1 MAFGHVLGEP
11 EESAMSDVS
20 LTGAQRSSLFSLNR
34 TNEVQNRSQENL
46 ATGRRV
52 NNVND
57 NPLAF
62 FLAQQLSSTANDL
75 VQRQSDIDQAISAV
89 RTSTVATDAIE
100 DFTRQLRGLAES
112 ARSATPEQQQAIT
125 NQFQEIGNQ
134 IRQIAQDASFNGVNL
149 LNSNNSQLQVSFSER
164 EDSTLT
170 IQGGDLTPTNG
181 DTSNSL
187 FAEDAFDADGS
198 FNLASFGVPGGSFVG
213 IENDPNGLESVIRS
227 LDQGVERVRARAQ
240 ELGSSIA
247 ILQTRA
253 GAVED
258 RINELQSGADS
269 LTLADLNEEAA
280 RSVAAQTSQQLGL
293 QSLAIS
299 GGQQRAIVGLING
312 SAA

>member
-1 MAFGHVLGEP
+1 
-11 EESAMSDVS
+11 MSDVS

-52 NNVND
+52 NDVND

-62 FLAQQLSSTANDL
+62 FLAQQLTNTANDL
-75 VQRQSDIDQAISAV
+75 VQRQTDIDQAISSV
-89 RTSTVATDAIE
+89 RTSQVATDAIE
-100 DFTRQLRGLAES
+100 DFTQQLRGLAES
-112 ARSATPEQQQAIT
+112 ARSASPQEQQAIT

-134 IRQIAQDASFNGVNL
+134 INQIAQDASFNGVNL
-149 LNSNNSQLQVSFSER
+149 LNSNNSQLEVRFSER

-170 IQGGDLTPTNG
+170 IQGSDLTEN
-181 DTSNSL
+181 L
-187 FAEDAFDADGS
+187 FASDAFDADGT

-213 IENDPNGLESVIRS
+213 IEDDPNGLESIIRS
-227 LDQGVERVRARAQ
+227 LDQGVEQVRARAQ
-240 ELGSSIA
+240 ELGTSVA
-247 ILQTRA
+247 VLQTRA

-280 RSVAAQTSQQLGL
+280 LAVAAQTSQQLGVS
-293 QSLAIS
+293 SLAIS

>member
-1 MAFGHVLGEP
+1 
-11 EESAMSDVS
+11 MSDVS

-52 NNVND
+52 NDVND

-75 VQRQSDIDQAISAV
+75 VQRQTDVDQAISAV
-89 RTSTVATDAIE
+89 RTATAATDAIE
-100 DFTRQLRGLAES
+100 DFTQQLRGLAEA
-112 ARSATPEQQQAIT
+112 ARSASPQEQQAIT
-125 NQFQEIGNQ
+125 NQFQQIGNQ
-134 IRQIAQDASFNGVNL
+134 INQIAQDASFNGVNL
-149 LNSNNSQLQVSFSER
+149 LNSNNSQLQVQFSER
-164 EDSTLT
+164 EESSLT
-170 IQGGDLTPTNG
+170 IQGSDLTEN
-181 DTSNSL
+181 L
-187 FAEDAFDADGS
+187 FAANSFDANGNFD
-198 FNLASFGVPGGSFVG
+198 LTAFGVPGGTFVG
-213 IENDPNGLESVIRS
+213 IENDPNALDSIIRS
-227 LDQGVERVRARAQ
+227 LDQGVEQVRARAQ
-240 ELGSSIA
+240 ELGSNTA

-253 GAVED
+253 SAIED

-280 RSVAAQTSQQLGL
+280 RAVAAQTSQQLGV

-312 SAA
+312 TTA

>member
-1 MAFGHVLGEP
+1 
-11 EESAMSDVS
+11 MSDVS

-34 TNEVQNRSQENL
+34 TNDVQNRTQENL

-52 NNVND
+52 NDVND
-57 NPLAF
+57 NALAF
-62 FLAQQLSSTANDL
+62 FLAQQLNSTANDL

-100 DFTRQLRGLAES
+100 DFTQQLRGLAES
-112 ARSATPEQQQAIT
+112 ARSASPQEQQAIT

-149 LNSNNSQLQVSFSER
+149 LNSNNSQLQVQFSER

-170 IQGGDLTPTNG
+170 IQGNDLTPTDG
-181 DTSNSL
+181 ATDSSL
-187 FAEDAFDADGS
+187 FAVDAFAADGT
-198 FNLASFGVPGGSFVG
+198 FDLAAFGVPGGTFVG
-213 IENDPNGLESVIRS
+213 IENDPNALESIIRS

-240 ELGSSIA
+240 ELGSNIA
-247 ILQTRA
+247 ILETRA
-253 GAVED
+253 SAVED
-258 RINELQSGADS
+258 RANELQAGADA
-269 LTLADLNEEAA
+269 LTLADLTEEAA
-280 RSVAAQTSQQLGL
+280 RSVAAETSQQLGI

>member
-1 MAFGHVLGEP
+1 
-11 EESAMSDVS
+11 MSDVS

-34 TNEVQNRSQENL
+34 TNDVQNRSQENL

-52 NNVND
+52 NDVND
-57 NPLAF
+57 NALAF
-62 FLAQQLSSTANDL
+62 FLAQQLNSTANDL
-75 VQRQSDIDQAISAV
+75 VQRQSEIDQAISAV

-100 DFTRQLRGLAES
+100 DFTQQLRGLAES
-112 ARSATPEQQQAIT
+112 ARSASPQEQQAIT

-149 LNSNNSQLQVSFSER
+149 LNSNNSQLQVQFSER

-170 IQGGDLTPTNG
+170 IQGGDLTPTDG
-181 DTSNSL
+181 ATDSSL
-187 FAEDAFDADGS
+187 FAVDAFAADGS
-198 FNLASFGVPGGSFVG
+198 FDLAAFGVPGGTFVG
-213 IENDPNGLESVIRS
+213 IENDPNALESIIRS

-240 ELGSSIA
+240 ELGSNIA
-247 ILQTRA
+247 ILETRA
-253 GAVED
+253 SAVED
-258 RINELQSGADS
+258 RANELQAGADA
-269 LTLADLNEEAA
+269 LTIADLTEEAA
-280 RSVAAQTSQQLGL
+280 RSVAAETSQQLGI

>member
-1 MAFGHVLGEP
+1 
-11 EESAMSDVS
+11 MSDVS

-34 TNEVQNRSQENL
+34 TNDVQNRTQENL

-52 NNVND
+52 NDVND
-57 NPLAF
+57 NALAF
-62 FLAQQLSSTANDL
+62 FLAQQLNSTANDL

-100 DFTRQLRGLAES
+100 DFTQQLRGLAES
-112 ARSATPEQQQAIT
+112 ARSASPQEQQAIT

-149 LNSNNSQLQVSFSER
+149 LNSNNSQLQVQFSER

-170 IQGGDLTPTNG
+170 IQGNDLTPTDG
-181 DTSNSL
+181 ATDNSL
-187 FAEDAFDADGS
+187 FAVDAFAADGS
-198 FNLASFGVPGGSFVG
+198 FDLAAFGVPGGTFVG
-213 IENDPNGLESVIRS
+213 IENDPNALQSIIRS

-240 ELGSSIA
+240 ELGSNIA
-247 ILQTRA
+247 ILETRA
-253 GAVED
+253 SAVED
-258 RINELQSGADS
+258 RANELQAGADA
-269 LTLADLNEEAA
+269 LTLADLTEEAA
-280 RSVAAQTSQQLGL
+280 RSVAAETSQQLGI

>member
-1 MAFGHVLGEP
+1 
-11 EESAMSDVS
+11 MSDVS

-52 NNVND
+52 NDVND

-75 VQRQSDIDQAISAV
+75 VQRQTDVDQAISAV
-89 RTSTVATDAIE
+89 RTATAATDAIE
-100 DFTRQLRGLAES
+100 DFTQQLRGLAEA
-112 ARSATPEQQQAIT
+112 ARSASPQEQQAIT
-125 NQFQEIGNQ
+125 NQFQQIGNQ
-134 IRQIAQDASFNGVNL
+134 INQIAQDASFNGVNL
-149 LNSNNSQLQVSFSER
+149 LNSNNSQLQVQFSER
-164 EDSTLT
+164 EESSLT
-170 IQGGDLTPTNG
+170 IQGSDLTEN
-181 DTSNSL
+181 L
-187 FAEDAFDADGS
+187 FAANSFDANGNFDL
-198 FNLASFGVPGGSFVG
+198 NAFGVPGGTFVG
-213 IENDPNGLESVIRS
+213 IENDPNALDSIIRS
-227 LDQGVERVRARAQ
+227 LDQGVEQVRARAQ
-240 ELGSSIA
+240 ELGSNTA

-253 GAVED
+253 SAIED

-280 RSVAAQTSQQLGL
+280 RAVAAQTSQQLGV

-312 SAA
+312 TTA

>member
-1 MAFGHVLGEP
+1 
-11 EESAMSDVS
+11 MSDVS

-52 NNVND
+52 NDVND

-62 FLAQQLSSTANDL
+62 FLAQQLTNTANDL

-100 DFTRQLRGLAES
+100 DFTQQLRGLAES
-112 ARSATPEQQQAIT
+112 ARSASPQEQQAIT

-134 IRQIAQDASFNGVNL
+134 INQLAQDASFNGVNL
-149 LNSNNSQLQVSFSER
+149 LNSNNSQLQVQFSER

-170 IQGGDLTPTNG
+170 IQGSDLTEN
-181 DTSNSL
+181 L
-187 FAEDAFDADGS
+187 FAANSFDADGT

-227 LDQGVERVRARAQ
+227 LDQGVEQVRARAA
-240 ELGSSIA
+240 ELGTSVA

-269 LTLADLNEEAA
+269 LTLADLTEEAA
-280 RSVAAQTSQQLGL
+280 RSVAAQTSQQLGV